1 MARAGWPM
9 GGRGYDLAW
18 AGDPGC
24 RPPRPVPHVRAAA
37 VASSCPQPST
47 PASHLRSHPLF
58 TPLASLAVV
67 WPPSSPSSHSPFPA
81 VRRTFISPPPSSP
94 TPAPLLPA
102 PPGSHC
108 RRHVPPP
115 PATLVVLPQSHYCDR
130 AAWALTAAG
139 VPFTRAA
146 HAIPTYLLFT
156 QLPYGSRGTPILV
169 RPPPPSTTP
178 GAGVAPAPLLSSDAI
193 VEWVASAV
201 EPRLA
206 APAPTDVDLEA
217 RLSRRLGVH
226 TRRWTYYH
234 VLATP
239 GMLARLSSAGLGAI
253 EGAVYK
259 VAIAV
264 GAVDAYL
271 RRGLAIDA
279 AAAERSLA
287 AVRELFEEV
296 SARLV
301 AQGVWGGGKGAE
313 GAAAA
318 AAGRRVYMGGDGS
331 RLTTLDITWGAL
343 AAPVLF
349 PESHYAR
356 VTGQPVQLAA
366 MPAAYQRGVAELRAT
381 PAGEYGL
388 WLMEHVRWSAGGGG
402 NAKM

>member
-1 MARAGWPM
+1 MWW
-9 GGRGYDLAW
+9 GRDLARLPT
-18 AGDPGC
+18 D
-24 RPPRPVPHVRAAA
+24 VRSAARRGT
-37 VASSCPQPST
+37 VASRCPQLPLSPTIPRALPLCTPIFTSPS
-47 PASHLRSHPLF
+47 LPL
-58 TPLASLAVV
+58 LSVDC
-67 WPPSSPSSHSPFPA
+67 WRPSSPSKPFPVPTVPSLSPA
-81 VRRTFISPPPSSP
+81 TTPPPRLP
-94 TPAPLLPA
+94 TPRLSLPLA
-102 PPGSHC
+102 MA
-108 RRHVPPP
+108 PPP
-115 PATLVVLPQSHYCDR
+115 PATLIVLPQSHYCDR

-169 RPPPPSTTP
+169 RPPPAS
-178 GAGVAPAPLLSSDAI
+178 GGQAAPPPLLSSDAI
-193 VEWVASAV
+193 VDWVATAV

-206 APAPTDVDLEA
+206 APAHADVDLEA

-226 TRRWTYYH
+226 ARRWAYYH

-239 GMLARLSSAGLGAI
+239 GMLARMSSSGLGAA

-259 VAIAV
+259 GALAV
-264 GAVDAYL
+264 GAVHAFL
-271 RRGLAIDA
+271 QRGLAINPA
-279 AAAERSLA
+279 SAERSLA

-301 AQGVWGGGKGAE
+301 AQGGWGGQPDG

-318 AAGRRVYMGGDGS
+318 AAGGRRVYMGGDGS

-349 PESHYAR
+349 PEGHYAR
-356 VTGQPVQLAA
+356 VAGQLVPLTD
-366 MPAAYQRGVAELRAT
+366 MPAEYQQGVSELRAT

-388 WLMEHVRWSAGGGG
+388 WLMEHVRWSTEGGMS
-402 NAKM
+402 AKM